1 MTVHVSG
8 EGQVDKL
15 NPVLLSKTEIQW
27 LLGKAKVSKLF
38 EYQLKSRIK
47 KKVQSLIELEL
58 PLLVKTNFI
67 DCYDDSQRGRDL
79 ESGPLLTKSQ
89 DVKTQAL
96 VRQRSRVQI
105 PAKANLFLEKEKEMS
120 PDRYL
125 PIDKMQLTP
134 FY

>member
-1 MTVHVSG
+1 M
-8 EGQVDKL
+8 
-15 NPVLLSKTEIQW
+15 
-27 LLGKAKVSKLF
+27 
-38 EYQLKSRIK
+38 
-47 KKVQSLIELEL
+47 ELEL

-105 PAKANLFLEKEKEMS
+105 PAKAYLFLEKEKEMS

-125 PIDKMQLTP
+125 LIDKMQLTP